1 MDSQKPS
8 YNSYLSKTLY
18 MKGLQCHK
26 ALWLQKY
33 RPELKDEVSE
43 SQQAIFDSGT
53 DVGVLAQ
60 ELFSGGVEVPYD
72 GLSPVEQV
80 AMTELLIVGGTTT
93 IYEAAFSFDNIFVKV
108 DILHFGDNGWELHEV
123 KSSTGLKGQYL
134 DDIAVQYHVLTGCGI
149 NLCKAA
155 LVHINNQ
162 YVRQGDIEV
171 SKLFTIMD
179 VIENIRAMQSD
190 VSANLTAI
198 REMLYADMP
207 VIDIGPHCSS
217 PYECSFG
224 QHCWGHLP
232 ENSVFTF
239 ADRGKPDAFG
249 LYRQGIVK
257 IEDVLRDTLGWRQK
271 LQVDGLLHHK
281 NHIDVGTVRDFLD
294 SLWYPLCFM
303 DFETIYMTPVPLFD
317 GLRPYQQVPFQFS
330 LHIIS
335 EAGAAP
341 LHYAFLAD
349 GPANP
354 QQEFLDRLLAQLP
367 SNGCI
372 LTWNQTFEEN
382 RLKEL
387 IEPFPRRS
395 TEVMGIVANLRDL
408 MVPFRDKSVY
418 HWQFNGSYSLKAV
431 LPALVP
437 ELSYDALE
445 VCNGQMASDAW
456 MQIRHS
462 ENDREKDSLRQQ
474 LLEYCHLDTLAMVR
488 IVDKLQK
495 IAASTTPEAF

>member
-8 YNSYLSKTLY
+8 YNLYLSKTLY

-33 RPELKDEVSE
+33 RPELKEGVSE

-60 ELFSGGVEVPYD
+60 QLFPSGVEVPYG
-72 GLSPVEQV
+72 GLSPAEQV
-80 AMTELLIVGGTTT
+80 AMTKDLIVGGSTT
-93 IYEAAFSFDNIFVKV
+93 IYEAAFSFNNIFVKV
-108 DILHFGDNGWELHEV
+108 DILHFGDNGWELYEV
-123 KSSTGLKGQYL
+123 KSSTGLKDQYL
-134 DDIAVQYHVLTGCGI
+134 DDIAIQYHVLTGCGI
-149 NLCKAA
+149 NLYKAA
-155 LVHINNQ
+155 LVYINNK
-162 YVRQGDIEV
+162 YVRQGDIDV

-179 VIENIRAMQSD
+179 LTEDIRALQS
-190 VSANLTAI
+190 VVGVNLTVL
-198 REMLYADMP
+198 REMLNADMP
-207 VIDIGPHCSS
+207 VIDIGPHCST
-217 PYECSFG
+217 PYDCSFG
-224 QHCWGHLP
+224 QQCWGHLP

-239 ADRGKPDAFG
+239 ADRGKPNAFD
-249 LYRQGIVK
+249 LYKQGIIK
-257 IEDVLRDTLGWRQK
+257 IEDVPRDTLGWRQK
-271 LQVDGLLHHK
+271 LQVDGLLHQK
-281 NHIDVGTVRDFLD
+281 NHFDVGAVREFLD
-294 SLWYPLCFM
+294 ALWYPLCFM
-303 DFETIYMTPVPLFD
+303 DFETIYMTPVPFFD

-335 EAGAAP
+335 EQGADP
-341 LHYAFLAD
+341 VHYEFLAE

-354 QQEFLDRLLAQLP
+354 QQEFLDSILAQLP
-367 SNGCI
+367 NNGCI

-387 IEPFPRRS
+387 IEPFPERS
-395 TEVMGIVANLRDL
+395 TEVLGVVENLRDL

-437 ELSYDALE
+437 ELSYDMFE
-445 VCNGQMASDAW
+445 VCNGAMASDAW
-456 MQIRHS
+456 MRILHS
-462 ENDREKDSLRQQ
+462 ENEQEKDSLRQQ

-488 IVDKLQK
+488 IVEKLRSFAGDMT
-495 IAASTTPEAF
+495 IAF